1 MERGFCERGEVCLV
15 ERGREEE
22 EEGWSVVRK
31 NLGRIRLVG
40 LGRFN
45 EGI

>member
-1 MERGFCERGEVCLV
+1 MEVGFCESDEVCLV

-22 EEGWSVVRK
+22 GWSVVGK
-31 NLGRIRLVG
+31 NLARIRLVG
-40 LGRFN
+40 LMRFN